1 MDTTR
6 TFIAVF
12 PPPDVVERIAR
23 ALDVLKQ
30 PGDGVGWVRPANV
43 HYTLRFLGDLDADGV
58 VATRRAAADAARAAA
73 PFRVTLGAPG
83 LFPNDR
89 RPRILW
95 LGAAG
100 GAPALTA
107 LAAGLE
113 AALLAEGLGAAD
125 KAFTP
130 HLTLG
135 RVRDTADG
143 PAVASRFRA
152 AEFPGDVFEVSELV
166 VVKSTLDPRGAKYES
181 LAKERLSRQR

>member
-23 ALDVLKQ
+23 ALDALKQ
-30 PGDGVGWVRPANV
+30 PGDGVGWVRPANI
-43 HYTLRFLGDLDADGV
+43 HYTLRFLGDLDASQ
-58 VATRRAAADAARAAA
+58 VAAARRAAADAARAAA
-73 PFRVTLGAPG
+73 PFRVTLGAAG
-83 LFPNDR
+83 QFPNDR

-135 RVRDTADG
+135 RVRDSADG
-143 PAVASRFRA
+143 PAVATRFKA

-166 VVKSTLDPRGAKYES
+166 VVKSTLDPKGAKYEP

>member
-12 PPPDVVERIAR
+12 PPPDVVERMTR
-23 ALDVLKQ
+23 AVDALKQ
-30 PGDGVGWVRPANV
+30 PGDGVGWVRPANI
-43 HYTLRFLGDLDADGV
+43 HYTLRFLGDLDDAAV
-58 VATRRAAADAARAAA
+58 TTARRAAADAARAAA

-107 LAAGLE
+107 LAARF
-113 AALLAEGLGAAD
+113 
-125 KAFTP
+125 KA
-130 HLTLG
+130 G
-135 RVRDTADG
+135 
-143 PAVASRFRA
+143 
-152 AEFPGDVFEVSELV
+152 EFPGDVFEVGELV
-166 VVKSTLDPRGAKYES
+166 VVKSTLDPKGARYEA
-181 LAKERLSRQR
+181 LAKEPLSRQR